1 MGRRTTARRYIGPM
15 LGLVAL
21 CASCTPP
28 TGPALTPSARRLL
41 EVWGERPPL
50 DTIGNALAAGDTAW
64 AMALL
69 AASAQAAPAFD
80 SRTLTDLLLLQWI
93 GHSRG
98 HEDALDTWKALERK
112 ARRLERRSEAA
123 VVFRAAVG
131 VEHDRGAALGDTV
144 GWAEWRGRVEALGP
158 RLADDDPLLAA
169 AVRWVLVLEDIR
181 RIQRLAS
188 TLVPTLE
195 ALPLACRTGG
205 VTLACAVRAAGPPGA
220 QLLGLLLQ
228 RDSTRTLA
236 TLRTDLDRARAGP
249 WPFDEVSA
257 RLRVGVAAMTGDLPA
272 LAALAGDTAGLT
284 PRSAATVRV
293 IAFAFGGRRA
303 RAAGEMAAHPEWYA
317 PLDTALAVLG
327 GSQLAPAL
335 FWRLAWPL
343 YLVPYNARQVAHRAR
358 LLLADVLQHGVA
370 DNAGVFDRYGNRA
383 ALIQRGVP
391 LGLALVQAGATG
403 TGMRPVLVS
412 YLSPMMHETI
422 VRTTAGAAPQS
433 LDLALA
439 ARNDVA
445 ARVPSGYVAEDYD
458 RLTPFEH
465 QVVQYVRDG
474 HRMVDI
480 HAERPTAPQCHDPH
494 PEVGFFLLDSRLDM
508 LREVTDTA
516 PRRRRYNFS
525 MVLAPGTYVYSLE
538 LLDVPCH
545 LAARARYLLVVS
557 PPDSSALSDLV
568 LAENAFIEEPARVRG
583 DPPVVVHPGLRV
595 TPAEPLHFYWELYG
609 LTAAETESDR
619 LAVRFEVVNVSA
631 ARVRAGQ
638 LGSLEQA
645 AERTKPVFDV
655 RYQAPVPGG
664 SGPVGMALSVTLP
677 PEARG
682 VYLARLTV
690 RDRRTGR
697 EETAQRALYVEPGG
711 G

>member
-343 YLVPYNARQVAHRAR
+343 YIESYNERHVVHRAR

-370 DNAGVFDRYGNRA
+370 DAGGVFALYSDRAG
-383 ALIQRGVP
+383 LIQRGVP
-391 LGLALVQAGATG
+391 LGLAVVRPGTPGTG
-403 TGMRPVLVS
+403 TPQVVVS
-412 YLSPMMHETI
+412 YLSPMMHETV
-422 VRTTAGAAPQS
+422 VRTNLGAAPAS

-445 ARVPSGYVAEDYD
+445 LRTFSGYVAEDYD

-465 QVVQYVRDG
+465 QVLQYVRNG

-480 HAERPTAPQCHDPH
+480 HAERPEAPLCTNPDPK
-494 PEVGFFLLDSRLDM
+494 VGFFLLDRRLEM
-508 LREVTDTA
+508 LREVTDSA

-525 MVLAPGTYVYSLE
+525 MVLAPGTYIYSLE
-538 LLDVPCH
+538 LLDRPCH
-545 LAARARYLLVVS
+545 LAARARYVLVV
-557 PPDSSALSDLV
+557 PPADSTVLSDLV
-568 LAENAFIEEPARVRG
+568 LAENVFIKEPARVRG
-583 DPPVVVHPGLRV
+583 GPPVVVHPGLRV
-595 TPAEPLHFYWELYG
+595 TPEAPVHFYWELYG
-609 LTAAETESDR
+609 LAVAAAEPDR
-619 LAVRFEVVNVSA
+619 LEVRFEVVNVSSG
-631 ARVRAGQ
+631 RVGTRQ
-638 LGSLEQA
+638 LGRLEQA
-645 AERTKPVFDV
+645 ARQTKPLLDI
-655 RYQAPVPGG
+655 RYRAPVPAG

-677 PEARG
+677 EESRG

-697 EETAQRALYVEPGG
+697 AATAQRALYVEPAGG
-711 G
+711 